1 MRLDALISTFRT
13 EADDIALPQLWSD
26 ADVIGFLNEAQKE
39 ACLRARLLTVSSTIT
54 LVVDQASYRLPANV
68 IDVLV
73 ARLPNTN
80 TALCR
85 EYELSLKDRWHSGKP
100 SGYSIEGDPSGDG
113 ALGRELWLD
122 YLPAVAG
129 TLSLRCNTL
138 PSLMVTPAT
147 DYPQIGPEHHR
158 QMIDWAL
165 HLAFRK
171 RDSDTQDLARSDR
184 YEARFTNSFGMRQSA
199 NVRRKHLRHA
209 PTVVQSNY

>member
-1 MRLDALISTFRT
+1 MRLDALISAFRV
-13 EADDIALPQLWSD
+13 EADDVALPQLWSD
-26 ADVIGFLNEAQKE
+26 ADVISFLNEAQKE
-39 ACLRARLLTVSSTIT
+39 ACIRARLLMASSTIT
-54 LVVDQASYRLPANV
+54 LVVAQANYRLAANV

-85 EYELSLKDRWHSGKP
+85 ESELSLQDKFYSGKP
-100 SGYSIEGDPSGDG
+100 SGYSVEGDPSGDG

-122 YLPAVAG
+122 YLPAVVD
-129 TLSLRCNTL
+129 TLTLRCHTL
-138 PSLMVTPAT
+138 PTAMVTPTT

-158 QMIDWAL
+158 PMIDWAL

-171 RDSDTQDLARSDR
+171 RDSDTQDLARADR
-184 YEARFTNSFGMRQSA
+184 YEARFTASFGMRQSA
-199 NVRRKHLRHA
+199 NVRRKQQRHA

>member
-1 MRLDALISTFRT
+1 MRLDALISAFRV
-13 EADDIALPQLWSD
+13 EADDIALPQLFSD

-39 ACLRARLLTVSSTIT
+39 ACIRARLLMASSTIT
-54 LVVDQASYRLPANV
+54 LVVDQANYRLAANV

-85 EYELSLKDRWHSGKP
+85 DSELSLQDRWYSGKP
-100 SGYSIEGDPSGDG
+100 DAYSVEGDPSGDG
-113 ALGRELWLD
+113 TLGRELWLNS
-122 YLPAVAG
+122 LPAVAD

-158 QMIDWAL
+158 PMIDWAL

-171 RDSDTQDLARSDR
+171 RDSDTQDLARADR
-184 YEARFTNSFGMRQSA
+184 YEMRFEKSFGLRQDA
-199 NVRRKHLRHA
+199 NVRRKHLRHT